1 MINCQLPPQIFQ
13 VARKIAKVST
23 LDKLKLK
30 RWKQRDCK
38 ASLSYLSKSISSIF
52 VKSNSS
58 NVCQKAF
65 LPNLSKSSNICQHS
79 FLQYHC
85 FFWTNINV
93 LRCHFSFGPIWC
105 STDFSMCTFCTIC
118 ANFVQFVQILH
129 NVSKILHKVHFEYFF
144 TICAINQVGAVQF
157 MHQMFEV
164 MICWDPAA
172 RVARAIYVTDL
183 FRTNF
188 QDFFKYFLVFVLI
201 FVLVFVS
208 VFLEDGAA
216 RAGCHIC
223 HWLVPHSSATNVFA
237 FSFTWTSL
245 HLFKFYIHA
254 ISIHWCNPHVNVCPA
269 AAQIQM
275 NSSRIWICP
284 QIKTMRALSLSILS
298 ICFDI
303 CFSISFDMF

>member
-1 MINCQLPPQIFQ
+1 MSCVVILVLVQYDVQQI
-13 VARKIAKVST
+13 
-23 LDKLKLK
+23 L
-30 RWKQRDCK
+30 
-38 ASLSYLSKSISSIF
+38 
-52 VKSNSS
+52 
-58 NVCQKAF
+58 VCA
-65 LPNLSKSSNICQHS
+65 H
-79 FLQYHC
+79 
-85 FFWTNINV
+85 
-93 LRCHFSFGPIWC
+93 
-105 STDFSMCTFCTIC
+105 
-118 ANFVQFVQILH
+118 FVQFVQILY
-129 NVSKILHKVHFEYFF
+129 NLCKFCTMCPKYCIKYILSTFF

-183 FRTNF
+183 FHTNF
-188 QDFFKYFLVFVLI
+188 LDFFKYFLVFVLI